1 MNDRLF
7 HPEHTWAKFEDGEAI
22 IGITNY
28 AQEQLGEVAYIDL
41 PDVGDEIEVGVS
53 FGDIESIKAVSDII
67 SPISGTIIAVNSD
80 LEDAPTLVNGEPYEK
95 GWMLRV
101 KVSDMSQKEALLS
114 EEGYLNSVGVSQG

>member
-1 MNDRLF
+1 MKDRVF
-7 HPEHTWAKFEDGEAI
+7 HPEHTWAKFEDEEVV

-41 PDVGDEIEVGVS
+41 PEVGDEIEVGES

-67 SPISGTIIAVNSD
+67 APLSGVVVAINTE
-80 LEDAPTLVNGEPYEK
+80 LEDAPTLVNGEPYGK

-101 KVSDMSQKEALLS
+101 RVNDASQKDVLLS
-114 EEGYLNSVGVSQG
+114 EEGYLNAVGVN